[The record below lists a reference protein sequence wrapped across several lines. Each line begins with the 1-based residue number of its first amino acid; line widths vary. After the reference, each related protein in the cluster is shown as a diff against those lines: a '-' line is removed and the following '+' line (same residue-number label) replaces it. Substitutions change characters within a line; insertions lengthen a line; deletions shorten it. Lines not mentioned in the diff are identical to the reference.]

1 MLTEILLLIFD
12 TALYY
17 TVFGFWFRMFAHE
30 APSYAGFLLLAAMI
44 CLHALLRERGEQ
56 AGQSASAPSRRTG
69 FGAAGKASF
78 LLLAIPA
85 AGAAILL
92 AVRPAGAFD
101 LSPLQAAFMVLP
113 AAYLVYCFYR
123 GMTDIDLSN
132 FRDHFRV
139 GALILLAVLP
149 GVIASS
155 NGLQYLAE
163 VAPYLIVMLAS
174 GVIELR
180 NLRDNGTHKAW
191 HGACIAG
198 TLAASWLFTA
208 IRMPRLIGQALLLIY
223 NKVLAPILYAFAIAM
238 AYLLAWAFEL
248 LRKLHD
254 LLGIQPP
261 AEQIGDNEYVTP
273 GDEAAEM
280 SEHIISSRIFEII
293 GIAVIFS
300 LIAAALIFVF
310 RRLTARREFVRSRSK
325 TSVLSRTIL
334 TSAET
339 DGGPSAR
346 LFRPRDPRLAVR
358 WYYARFLREALS
370 RGVSVEPDLTGSEIG
385 RRSKSAFAGTAAG
398 ASAGASAGEGPSS
411 GGPSFGAPS
420 AGGASDPAI
429 EPDPSAEVRELYDV
443 YAPAR
448 YSGHSVTEADV
459 RRMRAALKKLK

>member
-1 MLTEILLLIFD
+1 MLTEILLLLFD
-12 TALYY
+12 TSLYY

-44 CLHALLRERGEQ
+44 CLHAFLRERGEQ
-56 AGQSASAPSRRTG
+56 AGQSASAPSRRPG
-69 FGAAGKASF
+69 FGAGGKASF

-85 AGAAILL
+85 AGAAVLM
-92 AVRPAGAFD
+92 AAGQAGAFG

-113 AAYLVYCFYR
+113 AAYLAYCFYR

-132 FRDHFRV
+132 FRDHFRT
-139 GALILLAVLP
+139 GAWILLAVLP

-155 NGLQYLAE
+155 KGLQYLAE

-174 GVIELR
+174 GVTGLR
-180 NLRDNGTHKAW
+180 NLRDNGTHRAW
-191 HGACIAG
+191 HGACVAG
-198 TLAASWLFTA
+198 ALAASWVFTA
-208 IRMPRLIGQALLLIY
+208 IHMPRLIGQALLLIY
-223 NKVLAPILYAFAIAM
+223 SKVLAPILYAFAIAM

-254 LLGIQPP
+254 ILGIQPP
-261 AEQIGDNEYVTP
+261 PEQIGDNEYVTP

-280 SEHIISSRIFEII
+280 SEQIISSRIFEII
-293 GIAVIFS
+293 GIAVIII

-310 RRLTARREFVRSRSK
+310 RRLTTRRNFVRSRSK
-325 TSVLSRTIL
+325 ASVLSRTIL

-385 RRSKSAFAGTAAG
+385 RRSKTAFAGAAAASQ
-398 ASAGASAGEGPSS
+398 ASALAGD
-411 GGPSFGAPS
+411 S
-420 AGGASDPAI
+420 AGGPSDPAI
-429 EPDPSAEVRELYDV
+429 EPDPSAGVRELYDV